1 MKLRNSGRVAL
12 ATAATL
18 GLSLGLTSCSP
29 SNTVD
34 YVYVTASKANP
45 GQISVYKA
53 DSQSGAL
60 TQIQDSPYP
69 SGGRNPVGAVTS
81 SDGKYLYVINKDDN
95 NIVVFAIGTDGKLY
109 PQQTCNTPGSEP
121 VALTLYPSRATLSGG
136 ATPTDSFLYV
146 VDFYSP
152 TTPGG
157 PVYSPANPG
166 PGDLVVYPV
175 DPASGKIGGGNCTP
189 ITQTFVDS
197 NNVTQTATYAPVG
210 FNPTGVN
217 VLADGNSV
225 FVTAQSGLTNALGIV
240 DAFNVSSGVLSAV
253 TTYPAGTAPS
263 AIASDPTN
271 RYLYVTDSRQNQL
284 ITYTILST
292 GVLNP
297 SQNPP
302 IKTDTFPVAITVDPR
317 GQYIYVANYNSADVT
332 AYAISSNGTPS
343 AVAGAASYATGA
355 GPSCV
360 IVEPGLGRFV
370 YTANFIDNTVTGLEL
385 NPNTGALTV
394 NQNSPYL
401 AAGQPTCAA
410 AIPHGNHSTQQVKPV
425 TGS

>member
-1 MKLRNSGRVAL
+1 MKLRKSGRVLL

-18 GLSLGLTSCSP
+18 GLGLGLTSCSP

-45 GQISVYKA
+45 GQISVYRV
-53 DSQSGAL
+53 DSESGAL
-60 TQIQDSPYP
+60 TQIADSPYP

-81 SDGKYLYVINKDDN
+81 PDGKYLYVINKDDN
-95 NIVVFAIGTDGKLY
+95 SIVQFAIGTDGKLY

-121 VALTLYPSRATLSGG
+121 VSLAINASESL
-136 ATPTDSFLYV
+136 LYV
-146 VDFYSP
+146 VDFFSP

-157 PVYSPANPG
+157 PVYSSANPG
-166 PGDLVVYPV
+166 PGALVVYPV
-175 DPASGKIGGGNCTP
+175 DKTSGNIGGSSCAP
-189 ITQTFVDS
+189 VQQTFIDS
-197 NNVTQTATYAPVG
+197 NNVNQTATYVPIG
-210 FNPTGVN
+210 FSPTGVN
-217 VLADGNSV
+217 ALANGSAV
-225 FVTAQSGLTNALGIV
+225 FVSAQDGLPSATNTLGVV
-240 DAFNVSSGVLSAV
+240 DAFDVSSSGVLSAV
-253 TTYPAGTAPS
+253 TTYPTGTTPS

-271 RYLYVTDSRQNQL
+271 RFLYVTDSRQNQL

-292 GVLNP
+292 GLLNA

-317 GQYIYVANYNSADVT
+317 GFYVYVAT
-332 AYAISSNGTPS
+332 AYAINQSTGTPS
-343 AVAGAASYATGA
+343 AIAGATAYATGA

-360 IVEPGLGRFV
+360 IVEPGLGRFI

-385 NPNTGALTV
+385 NPNTGALTA

-401 AAGQPTCAA
+401 SAGQPTCAA
-410 AIPHGNHSTQQVKPV
+410 AIPHGNHSTQAVSAV
-425 TGS
+425 AGS

>member
-1 MKLRNSGRVAL
+1 MKLRKSGRTLL
-12 ATAATL
+12 ATATTL
-18 GLSLGLTSCSP
+18 GLGLGLTSCSP

-45 GQISVYKA
+45 GQISVYRA
-53 DSQSGAL
+53 DSESGAL
-60 TQIQDSPYP
+60 TQIADSPYP

-81 SDGKYLYVINKDDN
+81 PDGKYLYVINKDDN
-95 NIVVFAIGTDGKLY
+95 SIVQFTIGTDGKLY

-121 VALTLYPSRATLSGG
+121 VALTINASETL
-136 ATPTDSFLYV
+136 LYV

-157 PVYSPANPG
+157 PVYSSANPG
-166 PGDLVVYPV
+166 PGALVVYTV
-175 DPASGKIGGGNCTP
+175 DKTSGNIGGSGCTP
-189 ITQTFVDS
+189 VQQTFVDS
-197 NNVTQTATYAPVG
+197 NNVNQTATYVPIG
-210 FNPTGVN
+210 FTPTGVN
-217 VLADGNSV
+217 ALANGNSV
-225 FVTAQSGLTNALGIV
+225 YVSAQDGLPSATSTLGVV
-240 DAFNVSSGVLSAV
+240 DAFDVNSGGTLSAV
-253 TTYPAGTAPS
+253 TTYPTGTAPS

-271 RYLYVTDSRQNQL
+271 RFLYVTDSRQNQL

-292 GVLNP
+292 GVLNA

-302 IKTDTFPVAITVDPR
+302 IKTDTFPIAITVDPR
-317 GQYIYVANYNSADVT
+317 GFYIYVANYNAADVT
-332 AYAISSNGTPS
+332 AYAINQSTGTPS
-343 AVAGAASYATGA
+343 SIAGASSYATGA

-370 YTANFIDNTVTGLEL
+370 YTANFIDNTVTGLQL
-385 NPNTGALTV
+385 NPNTGALTT

-410 AIPHGNHSTQQVKPV
+410 AIPHGNHSTQAVSA
-425 TGS
+425 TAGS